1 MTFIPEKK
9 HIIVPIINYSWG
21 LGDEIYYLNKLIDYK
36 LKFHLYNEV
45 IFYEFFCPIDSYP
58 YGFNTLNINFLNT
71 DFFKKNKEKYY
82 SKQLCDED
90 LNEDLFTRSLSK
102 KIQNFHIF
110 KTLCSRL
117 NVDSKLKI
125 NFVLLNLFDK
135 SNWEA
140 VYVEGL
146 GYKTFT
152 AYNYLDKNIDE
163 NILKTILKINENFLN
178 SLNFKNRY
186 KIYIDLLKNNNDNFN
201 NLDCTL
207 LKDPNFLDAKNKSI
221 EFLQSE
227 NNRNL
232 LTFLETGYYNHRQ
245 VLSETGT
252 NLQQKYITKKNNNNE
267 TLDAIELEKILDSD
281 YLHNVLI
288 KGLYKKDIS
297 FVRDNIETDLKIEL
311 IPRYGEKQS
320 KISAM
325 NLNKMFFIINRSQLV
340 IGSEGGHMHIALFAG
355 IPYLLVIPNQMIYTG
370 NFYAKDSSRYKNVLL
385 NFLFTFIFERFPI
398 RNLFYTFEHDFI
410 THTQYV
416 IDRTL
421 YQVRLNNTVN
431 YTRCESFY
439 KDKFI
444 ITDKNKK
451 IRDNLIRIY
460 QRNYINFVNDDLY
473 YNHS

>member
-9 HIIVPIINYSWG
+9 QIIVPIINFSWG
-21 LGDEIYYLNKLIDYK
+21 VGDEIYYLNKLIDYK
-36 LKFHLYNEV
+36 LKFYLYDEV
-45 IFYEFFCPIDSYP
+45 IFYEFFCPIDCSI
-58 YGFNTLNINFLNT
+58 YGFRNLNNNFLNS
-71 DFFKKNKEKYY
+71 DYFKKNKEEYY

-90 LNEDLFTRSLSK
+90 LNEDLYTRSLSK
-102 KIQNFHIF
+102 KIQNTHIF

-140 VYVEGL
+140 VYVKGL

-152 AYNYLDKNIDE
+152 VYNYLKKNIDE
-163 NILKTILKINENFLN
+163 NILKTILKINENFLDC
-178 SLNFKNRY
+178 LNFKHQY
-186 KIYIDLLKNNNDNFN
+186 KVYIDLFKNDNGNFA

-232 LTFLETGYYNHRQ
+232 LTFLETGYYNHKQ
-245 VLSETGT
+245 VLNEVSD

-267 TLDAIELEKILDSD
+267 TLDARELEKILDSD

-311 IPRYGEKQS
+311 IPRYGEEQS
-320 KISAM
+320 KVSDM

-340 IGSEGGHMHIALFAG
+340 IGSEGGHMHVALFSG
-355 IPYLLVIPNQMIYTG
+355 IPYLLVLPNVMIYNG
-370 NFYAKDSSRYKNVLL
+370 DFYAKDSSRYKNVLL
-385 NFLFTFIFERFPI
+385 NFLFTYIFERFPI

-421 YQVRLNNTVN
+421 YQIGCNSVVN
-431 YTRCESFY
+431 YTSCESFY

-444 ITDKNKK
+444 ITNKNKK
-451 IRDNLIRIY
+451 IKDNLIRIY

-473 YNHS
+473 YNL